1 MVKNNLFPTIQTQ
14 RLILRSLT
22 IEDAPEVQKLAGDR
36 DIAAT
41 TLSIPH
47 PYENGMAEAW
57 IETHPEAYEKG
68 VGITWAITLR
78 DNGIFCGTIG
88 LLINQEHNK
97 AELGYWVGKP
107 YWGKGYCTEA
117 ANAIV
122 QYGFETLGLHR
133 IHAAH
138 FARNLASGRVMQ
150 KIGMRLEGCKRQH
163 ILKWGKFE
171 DLVLYGILKS
181 DLKR

>member
-1 MVKNNLFPTIQTQ
+1 MVKNNLLPTIQTQ

-22 IEDAPEVQKLAGDR
+22 IADAPEVQRLASDR

-47 PYENGMAEAW
+47 PYEDGMAEAW

-68 VGITWAITLR
+68 KAVFFAITLR
-78 DNGIFCGTIG
+78 DNGILCGAIG
-88 LLINQEHNK
+88 LGIDKENNN

-117 ANAIV
+117 AKAIV

-150 KIGMRLEGCKRQH
+150 KIGMHLEGCKRQH
-163 ILKWGKFE
+163 ILKWGNFE